1 MKKIIVAFCFVS
13 CVMCAFCDMPI
24 DYATGKDF
32 IDENMIKWRLYCI
45 EGKPA
50 SYGCVISPHAGT
62 AGEVTI
68 PSHMDGSPVLGL
80 YKYAFNNTEV
90 TSVVLPEGLVE
101 IGEGGFT
108 KCVTLRSVTLPTS
121 LTNIGDRA
129 FFECTNLL
137 EVIIPEGV
145 REIRDECFKG
155 CINLQSVS
163 LPSTTTNIGSQTFSG
178 CRNLSNLMLPEGLER
193 IDNLSFSGCY
203 NITDMTFPSSFK
215 AIVGSEAL
223 GNCYRL
229 TNVTFRGDA
238 PHHDYN
244 VFNNSSLDLIVQVP
258 VGSKG
263 WDGNPESTALPKY
276 WPYNTEGGRRIVHIG
291 ETVNDEPPVVTNYVY
306 STVTNYIHTT
316 VTNEVFHYSTV
327 TNEVHHHTTDEI
339 HHYSTVT
346 NEVFHY
352 MTVTNELFHY
362 STVTNEIQNHSIVT
376 NVMHVYSTVTNV
388 VEYVPEPGTSPDAG
402 YTIRAG
408 EDVVLT
414 IAGAAGWD
422 AFGVP
427 DGMTWNRT
435 TGKLSGCV
443 RRSGIYDLLLLSGS
457 GVDTRIMRTTITVT
471 GGAGDEGDGDP
482 LLEPIKIVGGD
493 LVKGTMTFSVDLG
506 SLPDFE
512 NGLVVIKQTLPTN
525 VQFKVTGGK
534 KLDAGKAALLK
545 YQKIK
550 VNGVDRYVLTGLDD
564 ASRPNVSGI
573 KLTYS
578 PKTGVIKGFFAV
590 YASDA
595 ASLAP
600 GVKPKLKKYKVAITG
615 AVVNGV
621 GIGQAT
627 MAKPAAGPWTIELR

>member
-1 MKKIIVAFCFVS
+1 MKTVVATVS
-13 CVMCAFCDMPI
+13 LVFCVMHALCDIPHTSS
-24 DYATGKDF
+24 YEDF
-32 IDENMIKWRLYCI
+32 YDGDVPKWRAFSI
-45 EGKPA
+45 EGVPTA
-50 SYGCVISPHAGT
+50 YGCVIVPFDNA
-62 AGEVTI
+62 AGEVVV
-68 PSHMDGSPVLGL
+68 PSHLGGRPVLGL
-80 YKYAFNNTEV
+80 AKYAFNGTKV
-90 TSVVLPEGLVE
+90 TSVVLPEGLIE
-101 IGEGGFT
+101 IGERGFYE
-108 KCVTLRSVTLPTS
+108 CGTLQSVTIS
-121 LTNIGDRA
+121 SSVTNIGYGA
-129 FFECTNLL
+129 FMGCTNLL

-427 DGMTWNRT
+427 DGMTWNRA

-443 RRSGIYDLLLLSGS
+443 RRSGIYDLLLVSGS

-471 GGAGDEGDGDP
+471 GGAGEEDDGDP

-493 LVKGTMTFSVDLG
+493 LVNGTMVFTMDMDT
-506 SLPDFE
+506 LPDFG
-512 NGLVVIKQTLPTN
+512 NGLVVLKKALPTN
-525 VQFKVTGGK
+525 VLFKVTGGK
-534 KLDAGKAALLK
+534 KLDAGKAASLK
-545 YQKIK
+545 YQKVK
-550 VNGVDRYVLTGLDD
+550 LNGTERYVLVGLDD
-564 ASRPNVSGI
+564 ASRPNASGI
-573 KLTYS
+573 KLMYT
-578 PKTGVIKGFFAV
+578 PNTGVLKGFFNV

-595 ASLAP
+595 ASAV
-600 GVKPKLKKYKVAITG
+600 GKPKLVKYKAVITG
-615 AVVNGV
+615 TVVNGV
-621 GIGQAT
+621 GIGQVT
-627 MAKPAAGPWTIELR
+627 MTKPVAGPWGMELR